1 MEVHLGLEHLR
12 VFVQLSEQTREETES
27 KLVEHALSL
36 NLIGTSL
43 EALHTAATCR
53 RTCSG
58 GMHVLE
64 AIAGRAYNLGVAS
77 YVLSCRGLYDE
88 SLNLTRSLGEIANI
102 IMLSGIDKVWLDD
115 WLHSDQKTRIAKFKP
130 GHVRK
135 RLEETGTPHVA
146 DRTWY
151 SVFCENFTHV
161 TPDTK
166 PNMHNPGAR
175 GYVGGV
181 FQSHGLAYSLSEL
194 ANAVTAAA
202 MPICAYFKL
211 DDILDDL
218 RKRLDSLE

>member
-1 MEVHLGLEHLR
+1 MSVHLGLDHLR
-12 VFVQLSEQTREETES
+12 MFVHLSDQTREETES

-36 NLIGTSL
+36 NLIGSSL

-64 AIAGRAYNLGVAS
+64 AIAARAYNLGVAS

-88 SLNLTRSLGEIANI
+88 ALNLTRSLGEIANI
-102 IMLSGIDKVWLDD
+102 IMLSGADKAWLND
-115 WLHSDQKTRIAKFKP
+115 WLHSDQKTRIAKFQP
-130 GHVRK
+130 RHVRK

-146 DRTWY
+146 DKTWY
-151 SVFCENFTHV
+151 SLFCEKYTHV
-161 TPDTK
+161 TPETK
-166 PNMHNPGAR
+166 PNMHNAEER
-175 GYVGGV
+175 GYVGGI

-194 ANAVTAAA
+194 ANAVTTAAL
-202 MPICAYFKL
+202 PICAYFKL

-218 RKRLDSLE
+218 RKRLEPPE